1 MSLSTSRIAIGF
13 PHEKRRGMP
22 EEIEQDSKTGC
33 TKTLIRKKN
42 DPDGKAIES
51 GLIRPRPA

>member
-1 MSLSTSRIAIGF
+1 
-13 PHEKRRGMP
+13 MP

-33 TKTLIRKKN
+33 TKILIRKKN